1 MALDRTEFDADHQA
15 TLSRGVFSVA
25 AAREMQTPRGMAQG
39 TLPLNSASPNG
50 AEPRPAEPRS
60 PAVAAPPVVARK
72 PFSAYLSE
80 NAAAAVSYLFGWISG
95 LIFLLFDR
103 RPFVRYHAAQ
113 SVVVFAALNFLLLIL
128 GGFFLGTFLPHAAG
142 VLLLLQR
149 MVELAWLG
157 IAIVLMLK
165 ASSGERYRVPY
176 VAPYADRAAG
186 TKG

>member
-1 MALDRTEFDADHQA
+1 MNPA
-15 TLSRGVFSVA
+15 TLDAARPKAAAPSENEALQPVSARLPEHVA
-25 AAREMQTPRGMAQG
+25 AALA
-39 TLPLNSASPNG
+39 
-50 AEPRPAEPRS
+50 
-60 PAVAAPPVVARK
+60 
-72 PFSAYLSE
+72 
-80 NAAAAVSYLFGWISG
+80 YLFGWVSG
-95 LIFLLFDR
+95 FFFLLFDR